1 MTESTNLNKFKP
13 TFENGGFWEYYKD
26 LERQFQNFLEY
37 VPYIQGNE
45 DTYSF
50 KLLSLILSIG
60 GYIDSAFKE
69 MARFSEFSED
79 EKCKEILARAKERR
93 GIIKSGVEAFDSLYG
108 ISAKIVIFKF
118 IPEREFLKPFECAE
132 HKPDWWDFYSKV
144 KHEFGINLEKAN
156 LKNTR
161 DALAAAFLL
170 NAIHKPGALRLFDYG
185 LIKDKLLHKELILSP
200 SYRKMFKD
208 ILDNR
213 QEYPVFAETPVF
225 MYDYEQ

>member
-1 MTESTNLNKFKP
+1 MDKFKP

-37 VPYIQGNE
+37 VPYVQGNE
-45 DTYSF
+45 NTYSF
-50 KLLSLILSIG
+50 KLLSQILSIG

-69 MARFSEFSED
+69 IARFSEFSED
-79 EKCKEILARAKERR
+79 EGCKKILRRAKKGT
-93 GIIKSGVEAFDSLYG
+93 GIIKSGVQAFDELYG
-108 ISAKIVIFKF
+108 ISTKIVIFKF
-118 IPEREFLKPFECAE
+118 IPEREPLKPFECIE
-132 HKPDWWDFYSKV
+132 HKPDWWDFYNEV

-170 NAIHKPGALRLFDYG
+170 NAIHKSGALRLFDYG
-185 LIKDKLLHKELILSP
+185 LMKDKFSHKEVMPSP
-200 SYRKMFKD
+200 SYRRMFKD

-213 QEYPVFAETPVF
+213 QKYPYFTETPVF
-225 MYDYEQ
+225 LYDYEQ